1 MSKEIII
8 AHDAIQKR
16 ISELS
21 REISSDYHGKEPI
34 IVGILNGAVFFF
46 TDLVMKL
53 TIPVKIDFIRAFSY
67 GSSTSSSGSVKMV
80 KDIEL
85 PVAGKDILLI
95 EDIVDTGLTLKKI
108 IANVKLKKPA
118 SIGVCALID
127 KAERREESIHLDYC
141 GFKVIEGFLVGYGLD
156 HDEKYRTLP
165 DIYKLA

>member
-16 ISELS
+16 VSELA
-21 REISSDYHGKEPI
+21 REISADYHGKEPI
-34 IVGILNGAVFFF
+34 LIGILNGAVFFF
-46 TDLVMKL
+46 ADLVMKM

-67 GSSTSSSGSVKMV
+67 GSETSSSGAVKMI

-85 PVAGKDILLI
+85 PVAGKDIVLI

-108 IANVKLKKPA
+108 VANIKTKNPA
-118 SIGVCALID
+118 SVRICALID
-127 KAERREESIHLDYC
+127 KVERREEIVNLDYC
-141 GFKVIEGFLVGYGLD
+141 GFQVPDGFLVGYGLD

-165 DIYKLA
+165 DIYKLS